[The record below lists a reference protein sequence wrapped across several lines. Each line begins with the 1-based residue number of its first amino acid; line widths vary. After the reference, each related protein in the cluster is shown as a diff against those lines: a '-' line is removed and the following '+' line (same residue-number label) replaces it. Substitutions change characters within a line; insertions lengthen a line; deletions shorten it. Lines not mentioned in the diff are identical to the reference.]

1 MVILQGIKTNISELK
16 LIILEHKEQLRRM
29 KILDI
34 DNYPIIVNIKN
45 GTGEEDDWEFDSI
58 DTNEQG

>member
-1 MVILQGIKTNISELK
+1 MVILNGVKTNISELK

-45 GTGEEDDWEFDSI
+45 DTGIEDDWEFDI
-58 DTNEQG
+58 D